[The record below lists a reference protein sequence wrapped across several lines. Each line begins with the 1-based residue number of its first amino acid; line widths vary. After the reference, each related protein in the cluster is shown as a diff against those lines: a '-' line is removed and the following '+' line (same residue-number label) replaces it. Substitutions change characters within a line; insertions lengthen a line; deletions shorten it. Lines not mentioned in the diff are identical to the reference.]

1 MFLLTTPRHAARTK
15 HRCDKLT
22 GFPVAPY
29 IQAMTSATIKLFLP
43 HGDARRLRVGEVSN
57 WTGKALAAPRT
68 ELEDLLARD
77 ETESSGVYFLLGVNP
92 ETGVNLAYI
101 GEAEV
106 IRDRLK
112 QHKSKDFWTSV
123 IVFVSKDENLT
134 KAHIRYLENRL
145 LTEAKT
151 VGRYALEN
159 SNSSNP
165 KLPESDRED
174 MEVYLSRIRQVLPVL
189 GSDLLSPIAGSD
201 KPTHQ
206 QPLLTC
212 KIKSAVATGRRTE
225 GGFVVFAKSTAVL
238 SVRPSASNQYPS
250 TLSLRHRLIQDKV
263 LVEHEGV
270 YSFTKDVEFTSPSAA
285 AAVIHGGSANGLTA
299 WKDRTGKSLKELEGA

>member
-1 MFLLTTPRHAARTK
+1 
-15 HRCDKLT
+15 
-22 GFPVAPY
+22 
-29 IQAMTSATIKLFLP
+29 MTSATIKLFLP

-68 ELEDLLARD
+68 ELDDLLARE

-92 ETGVNLAYI
+92 DTGDNLAYI

-112 QHKSKDFWTSV
+112 QHKAKDFWTSV
-123 IVFVSKDENLT
+123 VVFVSKDENLT

-145 LTEAKT
+145 LHEAKA

-165 KLPESDRED
+165 RLPESDRED

-189 GSDLLSPIAGSD
+189 GSDLLAPIAGSN
-201 KPTHQ
+201 KPAQHQ
-206 QPLLTC
+206 PNLVC
-212 KIKSAVATGRRTE
+212 KIKNAVATGRRTE
-225 GGFVVFAKSTAVL
+225 SGFVVFAKSTAVL
-238 SVRPSASNQYPS
+238 SVRPSAESQYPN
-250 TLSLRHRLIQDKV
+250 TIALRLRLIQDKT
-263 LVEHEGV
+263 LVEQEGV
-270 YSFTKDVEFTSPSAA
+270 YLFTKDVEFTSPSAA
-285 AAVIHGGSANGLTA
+285 AAVVHGGSANGLTA
-299 WKDRTGKSLKELEGA
+299 WKDKHGKSLKELEDA